1 MNEQELREAVKARYG
16 QERPS
21 VLVEEAMDRAYA
33 GLGELPKRKERP
45 VLRALKWAGS
55 TAAGIAAA
63 FLILVGVSAV
73 NPALAASIP
82 GMESIVEF
90 FRGRSPDPAVA
101 DGTVNQFVQ
110 PVAGLASQA
119 ALPEGPAFEITE
131 TYYDGEALLF
141 STRLTLPDA
150 PKEYREVCA
159 QYGENGY
166 QFWADGKQLQIDW
179 EKPFQSRLERVN
191 QNTYVGTVTLYLDE
205 AQSSGALP
213 DTFQFMAAPSALVA
227 VDNKLM
233 VLDEEGSYEEKS
245 YLLDYK
251 PEPFTCTITKTED
264 LRKAYPVNETK
275 NGCTLKQI
283 TATPALTRIDIGVEE
298 SAVPNED
305 GGGVVMQAYD
315 SQGKALESNG
325 AGSFYSQTFRTLDK
339 DETSVTVKFYRS
351 DNKFDALAE
360 FVVPVEGGWYE
371 EPPVTEWTDDNE
383 PIVYDPPLE
392 EPDGSQSGDSTRMV
406 ELGET
411 FSVRQGALMSSGS
424 VDATFENLRYYD
436 SWREAGIADE
446 DMNLPGELEQGL
458 TAEED
463 YTFVLMDLTLEAH
476 GLALFDYDDGGT
488 KGNLWSADFGELT
501 YRDPELR
508 DLTKGE
514 VLAGEGT
521 AYCSEHGNGFTDY
534 YHFFLEGDETKT
546 LQVGY
551 LVKTEELQAG
561 RAVVFGHSDD
571 LSSPVPGLEGEAYWT
586 LFHVLPIPPRP

>member
-63 FLILVGVSAV
+63 LLILVGVSAV

-101 DGTVNQFVQ
+101 DGTVNPFVQ

-119 ALPEGPAFEITE
+119 ALSEGPAFEIAE

-141 STRLTLPDA
+141 STRLTLPEA
-150 PKEYREVCA
+150 PKEYREVCV
-159 QYGENGY
+159 QYEENGY

-179 EKPFQSRLERVN
+179 EKPFQSRLKRVN
-191 QNTYVGTVTLYLDE
+191 QNTYVGTVTLYLSE
-205 AQSSGALP
+205 AQPGGLP
-213 DTFQFMAAPSALVA
+213 DTFQFMAALSSLVA

-251 PEPFTCTITKTED
+251 PEPITCTVTKTED
-264 LRKAYPVNETK
+264 LRAVYPVNGTK
-275 NGCTLKQI
+275 NGCTLESV
-283 TATPALTRIDIGVEE
+283 TVTPAMTEVRIG
-298 SAVPNED
+298 ED
-305 GGGVVMQAYD
+305 TGTDPETGSPVVMLAYD
-315 SQGKALESNG
+315 GDGEPLEPIG
-325 AGSFYSQTFRTLDK
+325 QVGDYHRQFFRTLDK
-339 DETSVTVKFYRS
+339 DETSVTVKFYRK
-351 DNKFDALAE
+351 DNKSDALAE